1 MSWRL
6 SDARHFRAKLS
17 ASGGCFALN
26 NPPEADRWK
35 RPTRPACWGE
45 AESEDQRVKINAIK

>member
-1 MSWRL
+1 MQGT
-6 SDARHFRAKLS
+6 
-17 ASGGCFALN
+17 SGRSYSQLCFALN